1 MVLVGTSDLIR
12 ISWRYLQR
20 SGTAFLHSKQICHR
34 DIKPQNAMLLGLR
47 LRNRHRRKAFGSEV
61 MSRSQMPNFASGTL
75 A

>member
-47 LRNRHRRKAFGSEV
+47 LRNRKAFGSEV